1 MAMGP
6 INLVL
11 LLMRRLTLRGAL
23 KSVSR
28 RFRLKIE
35 PVILADG
42 AHAIDVDN
50 ARTYGCAGTLLIRRQ
65 AAAQAA

>member
-50 ARTYGCAGTLLIRRQ
+50 ARTYACAELLLAKRQ
-65 AAAQAA
+65 RALAA